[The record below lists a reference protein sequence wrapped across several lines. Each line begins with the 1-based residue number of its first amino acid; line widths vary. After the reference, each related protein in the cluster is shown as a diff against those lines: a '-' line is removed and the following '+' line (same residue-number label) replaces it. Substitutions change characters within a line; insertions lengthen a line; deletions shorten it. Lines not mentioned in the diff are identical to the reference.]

1 MTGVYRTVAG
11 RIRRDLRD
19 TEEIGDRVQ
28 KIWRRYKDAS
38 DEYYVD
44 AAALNLHDVYAGLE
58 RLFEHIARQVDD
70 SVPNG
75 PHGHQDLL
83 DQMASDIPSMRPQV
97 LSDDTRQHLGR
108 YRGFRH
114 VVRNVYTTDF
124 DATRIDTLVQRLPE
138 ALAAATGDLRAF
150 ADELERIADEG
161 AYAPVRCRSRALLR
175 GARALRGAP
184 LCTAGGIRSAR
195 DGDWG

>member
-1 MTGVYRTVAG
+1 MTGVYRRTVAG

-70 SVPNG
+70 SVPDG

-83 DQMASDIPSMRPQV
+83 VQMASDIPSTRPQV
-97 LSDDTRQHLGR
+97 LSDDTRQYLGR

-124 DATRIDTLVQRLPE
+124 DATQIDTLVQRLPE

-161 AYAPVRCRSRALLR
+161 
-175 GARALRGAP
+175 
-184 LCTAGGIRSAR
+184 T
-195 DGDWG
+195 